1 MGQLKAAPYPNFY
14 TNLIWLSWV
23 MSLCAL
29 APPEKRPPAKW
40 RRFLYFWKFCK
51 NGLKGLPYHVIAMFQ
66 SDANFTKV
74 RGYSFDK
81 T

>member
-29 APPEKRPPAKW
+29 APPVKKPSAKKW
-40 RRFLYFWKFCK
+40 AAFFIFTVLLIKTCIF
-51 NGLKGLPYHVIAMFQ
+51 KGRAEIFERKGENTSLLSH
-66 SDANFTKV
+66 DE
-74 RGYSFDK
+74 
-81 T
+81 